1 MKNSTVNESS
11 SEIYDLEEAIY
22 MGKDPKITKTH
33 VYDNEDGSYTL
44 SVTIDDPD
52 AKGEIAKIAKIIKS
66 SGLEY
71 DKVASRSG
79 GFVEF
84 IVTAFDDED
93 EKFVLES
100 DGDGGYI
107 DDYGQLI
114 KPLPMDCILD
124 CSGSGRVDDQVAYWV
139 DKLGFDIDMPRG
151 KAIKFLSEY
160 GAWESDE
167 LEDMDIIELAEK
179 VLWIF
184 CGNIKEE
191 AYEFMSGSMD
201 YEDVDP
207 SQYPEDI
214 NDWEEKDWERF
225 QNEVSVQCLA

>member
-1 MKNSTVNESS
+1 MKNSMVNESS

-22 MGKDPKITKTH
+22 MGRDPKITKTH

-44 SVTIDDPD
+44 SVTIDDPN
-52 AKGEIAKIAKIIKS
+52 AKDEIAKIAKIIKS

-71 DKVASRSG
+71 DKVASRNG

-100 DGDGGYI
+100 NEDGGYI

-124 CSGSGRVDDQVAYWV
+124 CSGSGRKDDEVAYWV
-139 DKLGFDIDMPRG
+139 EELGFDKSLPIE
-151 KAIKFLSEY
+151 KAKRFLLEF
-160 GAWESDE
+160 GAWDEDE
-167 LEDMDIIELAEK
+167 LETKSDFELAEM

-184 CGNIKEE
+184 AGNIKEE

-201 YEDVDP
+201 YEDADP

-214 NDWEEKDWERF
+214 NDWEEEDWERF
-225 QNEVSVQCLA
+225 QNEVSAQSLV